1 MTLMQSSSFAA
12 SHKSQGLDDR
22 GSRVKQSFRRE
33 KARMS
38 SSLIAMRRAP
48 RNVPQRLLPA
58 FVRRLAALALV
69 IAGPGVSVVLAQGVN
84 QGANRLESIQAQT
97 VSGNKVELTLRLS
110 DTAPTPLSFTVD
122 NPARISLDLPDTT
135 VALPSRRV
143 DVKQGVLDTVNV
155 AEAGG
160 RTRVVLNV
168 DSLVPYDTRVEGN
181 TIVVTVDAGA
191 GSSLSSVSS
200 TPAMSVATSRAA
212 EPVYGQRSV
221 SNIDFR
227 RGSDGSGRIIV
238 QLTDSKVPA
247 DLRQEGGR
255 VVVDFART
263 NLPESLMQRLD
274 VVDFAT
280 PVNTVDALRIAD
292 GTRLVIAASGDYEQ
306 LAYQS
311 DNIYTIE
318 IKPVVKLPPE
328 LQDVK
333 EYTGERLTLN
343 FQDIETRAVLQL
355 LADTSGQNMVITDTV
370 SGNVTLRLQN
380 VPWDQALDVVMRT
393 KGLDMRREGNVVFIA
408 PAAEIAARE
417 KELLSARQ
425 QVQELAPLRTEYL
438 QINYAKA
445 SDLAALIKAGAGNSL
460 LSERGSAAIDERTN
474 TLLLQDTSERL
485 ADIRRLVSTLDIP
498 VRQVLIEARIV
509 IVNDDYSRELGV
521 RFGSTVAFD
530 HGGSE
535 GGGIVGA
542 NGFVTEDDEYILS
555 RASPDPRGTPGFVQG
570 DPLDRYMV
578 NLPVANPAGR
588 LALTLLDSDYLVDL
602 ELSAAQAEGR
612 GEIISSPRLITA
624 NQREATIEQGVEIP
638 YQESS
643 SSGAT
648 TTSFKKA
655 VLSLKVTPQI
665 TPDNRVILDLTVS
678 KDSVGQLV
686 ASATGGFVPSIDTR
700 EIVTQVLVND
710 GQTVVLGGILE
721 TERRES
727 EQKVPYLGDIPVLG
741 RLFKSTSSTD
751 NKDELLIFVT
761 PRILR
766 EGSSLY

>member
-1 MTLMQSSSFAA
+1 M
-12 SHKSQGLDDR
+12 
-22 GSRVKQSFRRE
+22 
-33 KARMS
+33 
-38 SSLIAMRRAP
+38 
-48 RNVPQRLLPA
+48 LPA
-58 FVRRLAALALV
+58 FARHLVALALV
-69 IAGPGVSVVLAQGVN
+69 LAGPGALTLVQAAT
-84 QGANRLESIQAQT
+84 QGANRLESIQAHT

-110 DTAPTPLSFTVD
+110 DPAPTPLSFTVD
-122 NPARISLDLPDTT
+122 NPARISLDLPDTS
-135 VALPSRRV
+135 VALSSRRI

-155 AEAGG
+155 AEANG

-168 DSLVPYDTRVEGN
+168 DTLVPYETRVNGN
-181 TIVVTVDAGA
+181 DIIVTVDAGS
-191 GSSLSSVSS
+191 GSRVSS
-200 TPAMSVATSRAA
+200 ASSGSAMSMATSRAA
-212 EPVYGQRSV
+212 AVSGQRSV

-227 RGSDGSGRIIV
+227 RGSDGSGRVIV

-255 VVVDFART
+255 VIVDFART
-263 NLPESLMQRLD
+263 TLPEALMQRLD

-280 PVNTVDALRIAD
+280 PVNTVDALRVAD
-292 GTRLVIAASGDYEQ
+292 GARLVIAASGDYEQ

-311 DNIYTIE
+311 DNVYTIE

-445 SDLAALIKAGAGNSL
+445 SDLAALIKSGAGNSL

-521 RFGSTVAFD
+521 RFGATAAFS
-530 HGGSE
+530 HGGSD

-542 NGFVTEDDEYILS
+542 NGFVTEDDEYVLT
-555 RASPDPRGTPGFVQG
+555 RAPGDQRGTPGFVQG
-570 DPLDRYMV
+570 NPQDRYMV
-578 NLPVANPAGR
+578 NLPVGNPAGR

-766 EGSSLY
+766 EGSNLY

>member
-1 MTLMQSSSFAA
+1 
-12 SHKSQGLDDR
+12 
-22 GSRVKQSFRRE
+22 
-33 KARMS
+33 MS
-38 SSLIAMRRAP
+38 STISSLRRIGIGA
-48 RNVPQRLLPA
+48 LLFA
-58 FVRRLAALALV
+58 GMSLQALA
-69 IAGPGVSVVLAQGVN
+69 
-84 QGANRLESIQAQT
+84 QGANRLEGIT
-97 VSGNKVELTLRLS
+97 FTTGSGNRVELTLRLS
-110 DTAPTPLSFTVD
+110 DNAPTPLTFTVD
-122 NPARISLDLPDTT
+122 NPARIALDLPDTS
-135 VALPSRRV
+135 VAMASRRV
-143 DVKQGVLDTVNV
+143 DVKQGVVDTVNV

-168 DSLVPYDTRVEGN
+168 DSLVPYETKVSGN
-181 TIVVTVDAGA
+181 TIVVSVGGSGA
-191 GSSLSSVSS
+191 RVTSGAAVSTTAAAVTQSTRSAAPVSGS
-200 TPAMSVATSRAA
+200 
-212 EPVYGQRSV
+212 RSV

-227 RGSDGSGRIIV
+227 RGTDGSGRIV
-238 QLTDSKVPA
+238 VELTDAKVPA
-247 DLRQEGGR
+247 DLRQEGGKI
-255 VVVDFART
+255 VVNFAKT
-263 NLPESLMQRLD
+263 SLPENLMQRLD
-274 VVDFAT
+274 VTDFAT
-280 PVNTVDALRIAD
+280 PVSSVDALRVAD

-311 DNIYTIE
+311 DNVYTIE

-328 LQDVK
+328 LQDQK

-355 LADTSGQNMVITDTV
+355 LADTSGQNMVISDSV
-370 SGNVTLRLQN
+370 GGNVTLRLQN
-380 VPWDQALDVVMRT
+380 VPWDQALDIVMRT
-393 KGLDMRREGNVVFIA
+393 KGLDMRREGNVMFVA
-408 PAAEIAARE
+408 PAQEIAARE
-417 KELLSARQ
+417 KELLTARQ
-425 QVQELAPLRTEYL
+425 QVQQLSPLRTEYL

-445 SDLAALIKAGAGNSL
+445 QDLAALIKAGQNNSL
-460 LSERGSAAIDERTN
+460 LSERGSVAIDERTN
-474 TLLLQDTSERL
+474 TLLLQDTSDRL

-509 IVNDDYSRELGV
+509 IVNDDYSRDLGV
-521 RFGSTVAFD
+521 RFGANVAFD
-530 HGGSE
+530 HGGSD
-535 GGGIVGA
+535 GAGVVGA
-542 NGFVTEDDEYILS
+542 NNFVNEDSGAIISRDPNAANTPAGFPL
-555 RASPDPRGTPGFVQG
+555 G
-570 DPLDRYMV
+570 DPASRYMV

-588 LALTLLDSDYLVDL
+588 LALTLLDSDYIVDL

-648 TTSFKKA
+648 TTQFKKA

-665 TPDNRVILDLTVS
+665 TPDNRIILDLTVA

-721 TERRES
+721 TERRDAET
-727 EQKVPYLGDIPVLG
+727 KVPWLGDIPVLG
-741 RLFKSTSSTD
+741 YLFKTTNKTD

-766 EGSSLY
+766 EGASLY